1 MNSNIE
7 LNDCI
12 HKLFTVFSRENIIC
26 AECGDEVLLHVPD
39 DELCEVYFEILHK
52 EADGSFTSLQRGYR
66 AQMSLMLD
74 EDCLMH

>member
-1 MNSNIE
+1 MKNKCEHRSFN
-7 LNDCI
+7 
-12 HKLFTVFSRENIIC
+12 FSSKEDIVC
-26 AECGDEVLLHVPD
+26 AECGDEVTLQVPD
-39 DELCEVYFEILHK
+39 DDDVEVYFEILHK